1 MFTKKKYLQRG
12 EKALFTLM
20 WWVMTDEK
28 KKHAWQYDMGAWG
41 WGYSVIQID

>member
-1 MFTKKKYLQRG
+1 MFTKKKNTYKEEKRPYLP
-12 EKALFTLM
+12 LCDD
-20 WWVMTDEK
+20 WWK